1 MTACGFTPEGSTI
14 IDRFMRRAISQR
26 VFPGAVLLVTREGE
40 TCFHRAYGHGDL
52 FDHQALTTETIF
64 DLASLT
70 KPLATALAVLD
81 LIDQGGLRLGT
92 RLDDLFPIGDNA
104 PTATASATASAA
116 ASAAATAGIT
126 LRQLLNHTSGLAAWR
141 PYFQMLKKLPVH
153 ERRAHLLTSLLAEPL
168 EASPGSRF
176 CYSDLGYLLLGEIV
190 AAVSGESLDDYL
202 AGRIFAPLGLDSL
215 CFARLSRPLPFDL
228 NRVAATELCPWRGKV
243 LKGCVHDDNA
253 YVLDGVAGHA
263 GLFGTAMAVGKLLER
278 LLKAHCGD
286 NQGPLSPAMI
296 RYAWRRKSDMS
307 HGLGFD
313 FPAATQSS
321 AGGRF
326 SFASVGHLGFTGT
339 SFWID
344 LPRRIMVVLLTNRV
358 HPTRYHCA
366 IRDFRPV
373 LHDAI
378 MDALLQA

>member
-26 VFPGAVLLVTREGE
+26 VFPGAVLLVTQEGE
-40 TCFHRAYGHGDL
+40 ICFHRAYGHGDL
-52 FDHQALTTETIF
+52 FAHQAVTRETIF

-81 LIDQGGLRLGT
+81 LIDEGGLSLETRLG
-92 RLDDLFPIGDNA
+92 DLFPVGGDA
-104 PTATASATASAA
+104 PTAAGSATAR
-116 ASAAATAGIT
+116 AGIT
-126 LRQLLNHTSGLAAWR
+126 LRQLLNHTSGLVAWR
-141 PYFQMLKKLPVH
+141 PYFQVLKKLPLH
-153 ERRAHLLTSLLAEPL
+153 ERRERLLALLLAESL
-168 EASPGSRF
+168 ETSPGSRF

-190 AAVSGESLDDYL
+190 AAVSGESLDTYL
-202 AGRIFAPLGLDSL
+202 AGRILAPLGLDSL
-215 CFARLSRPLPFDL
+215 CFAPLSRPLPFDL
-228 NRVAATELCPWRGKV
+228 NRVAATELCPWRGK
-243 LKGCVHDDNA
+243 LIKGCVHDDNA
-253 YVLDGVAGHA
+253 YALDGVAGHA
-263 GLFGTAMAVGKLLER
+263 GLFGTAAAVGQLLEH
-278 LLKAHCGD
+278 LLKAYCGD
-286 NQGPLSPAMI
+286 NQGPLSPAMM
-296 RYAWRRKSDMS
+296 RYAWRRKGDTP

-344 LPRRIMVVLLTNRV
+344 LPRRITVVVLTNRV

-366 IRDFRPV
+366 IRDFRPL